1 MAEFGIQIEPQF
13 GFDYSTLRDLALE
26 CEILGFNS
34 MWLSDHLF
42 LDARSQERNCL
53 DCWTTLAALAAPAK
67 LIVAAAAASA
77 AVDLGLASLPDD
89 PPPQAASA
97 QLAISML
104 RLEARA
110 RTSGLW
116 RNGTEFMAGP
126 VVVGRCTGSTS
137 AAERGA
143 CRFCGVRSREL
154 DDSRAV
160 RRKAAHPAGKLREI
174 GQVGRRAL

>member
-1 MAEFGIQIEPQF
+1 MGAVAG
-13 GFDYSTLRDLALE
+13 GASVLRAAPAACAIGPLA
-26 CEILGFNS
+26 
-34 MWLSDHLF
+34 
-42 LDARSQERNCL
+42 ARSAEGAL
-53 DCWTTLAALAAPAK
+53 ASLAALAAPAK